1 METLKKHQISKEHQ
15 DLLLST
21 RDAGQ
26 HQTTKSKLKRAYKLY
41 KAGIDISEEDRDL
54 LFPMQRNA
62 NNSDLKD
69 TNEMK
74 IFEVA
79 SKDNLDVKYSSEKE
93 QKIQEDIGQNK
104 PSTSGS
110 IKSKKLGANLLN
122 QFSKIKQQN
131 ELKNTDKI
139 DEKSDVMVD
148 QAISFNEGRSDG
160 VIIKTVTQRNED
172 ASEQRLPYVPVSVNI
187 PISLGGIISHSSDSK
202 SSNNNSKNIEGKS
215 INLKTIHV
223 SRDEQIQVL
232 CVCTYVCMWIK

>member
-1 METLKKHQISKEHQ
+1 LETLKKHQISKEHQ

-131 ELKNTDKI
+131 EMKNTDKI

-187 PISLGGIISHSSDSK
+187 PISLGGIISHSSDCK